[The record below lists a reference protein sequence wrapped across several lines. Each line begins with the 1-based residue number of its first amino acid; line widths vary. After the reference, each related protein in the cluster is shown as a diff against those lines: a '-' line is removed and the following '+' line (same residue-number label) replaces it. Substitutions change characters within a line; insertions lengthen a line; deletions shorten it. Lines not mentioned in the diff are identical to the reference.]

1 MYLNMVDMD
10 QTLTPVYTHPIMT
23 SAMQFIDS
31 RISTKMI
38 LIHCNLGQSRAPS
51 IALVY
56 LARKGVIS
64 RVSYDKARAE
74 FVKVYQRYHP
84 AKGIVAY
91 LRLYWDELMK
101 L

>member
-1 MYLNMVDMD
+1 MVDMD
-10 QTLTPVYTHPIMT
+10 QPLKAVYTHPMMT

-31 RISTKMI
+31 RASTKMI

-51 IALVY
+51 IALVH
-56 LARKGVIS
+56 LARKGVVS
-64 RVSYDKARAE
+64 RASYDTARTE
-74 FVKVYQRYHP
+74 FVKVYTRYAP

-91 LRLYWDELMK
+91 LRLYWDELMQ